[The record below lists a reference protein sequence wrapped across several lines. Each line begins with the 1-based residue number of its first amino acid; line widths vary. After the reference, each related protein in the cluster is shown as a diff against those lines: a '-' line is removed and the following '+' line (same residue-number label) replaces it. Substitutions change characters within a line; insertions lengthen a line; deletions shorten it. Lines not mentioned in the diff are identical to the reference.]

1 MAILNQLGINNTTFY
16 CLLIFILTFFAL
28 KEILFR
34 PYYLAFEEREKRTKG
49 GETNAKELQAKT
61 SQLSLQYEEA
71 ARDIN
76 SHIKKIFDESR
87 AVAGK
92 ESENIIREAKGVAD
106 QALESTRAQI
116 AKEIKKAQDQLSL
129 ETPGVA
135 LAITK
140 KMLD

>member
-1 MAILNQLGINNTTFY
+1 MAILNQLGINYTTFY
-16 CLLIFILTFFAL
+16 CFFIFIVTFFFL

-49 GETNAKELQAKT
+49 GETSAKDLQAKT
-61 SQLSLQYEEA
+61 AQLKAEFEGA
-71 ARDIN
+71 ARDLN
-76 SHIKKIFDESR
+76 SQIKATFDQSR
-87 AVAGK
+87 TQASK
-92 ESENIIREAKGVAD
+92 ETEAIITAAKA
-106 QALESTRAQI
+106 QAEKVIEDTRSHV
-116 AKEIKKAQDQLSL
+116 AKELKKAQDQLSL